1 MSDEVKKEEILLSE
15 EEVWDIIQFARSFG
29 GYPSILTPD
38 LISARMK
45 DITLNPLAATQ
56 DTLEEALK
64 DPKNSE
70 TELQSF
76 SESFE
81 LQSQPYKRLI
91 SFLGNML
98 AWDLTYTC
106 TNASYEDYKSKKY
119 KKDLDIVFRFLDR
132 LDYKKEFAIAT
143 REMLRNEAFFCSFRN
158 DGNKIV
164 LQELPTNPL
173 YTKITGRWDY
183 GLLCSFSMM
192 WFVQAGVD
200 INMYPP
206 FFKKKYG
213 ELFTGEN
220 KNKYIPS
227 IMPEMRDKSSWVYW
241 VDLPPDVGWCFKM
254 NPEIATR
261 IPYFSPLFNDL
272 VLQSLMR
279 NLQRDI
285 NMSVASRII
294 IGQVGTLKDA
304 GAKLKDQFN
313 INPDLLG
320 KFLSLVKSSISSAI
334 KVAAAPLDNIQ
345 SLSFESENDMY
356 PTFLKTA
363 LASSGV
369 NTDLIFTSDVRPN
382 ILATQLSLNTD
393 EQLMES
399 IYPQFNA
406 FLNYQINKE
415 TGYFKFKFN
424 FEGTQFFNNRQQRF
438 DKQMTLADKGIIM
451 YQKIAAA
458 LGISPQDFV
467 RQLEETRAMG
477 FVDNLTPIV
486 VNQFGSS
493 IDVPKEGVKSN
504 GRPKKSD
511 SEISDEGAQTKES
524 GQNIAKGGKA

>member
-1 MSDEVKKEEILLSE
+1 MSDETKGEVLLSE
-15 EEVWDIIQFARSFG
+15 SEVWDVIQFARSLG

-38 LISARMK
+38 LINARMK
-45 DITLNPLAATQ
+45 DVNLNPLAATQ
-56 DTLEEALK
+56 ETLDRALQ
-64 DPKNSE
+64 DPKNNE
-70 TELQSF
+70 QALQGF

-81 LQSQPYKRLI
+81 SQSQPYKRLL

-106 TNASYEDYKSKKY
+106 TNATYEDYKSKKY
-119 KKDLDIVFRFLDR
+119 KKDLDVVFRFLDR

-143 REMLRNEAFFCSFRN
+143 KEMLRNEAFFCSFRQ
-158 DGNKIV
+158 DGERIV
-164 LQELPTNPL
+164 LQELPTSPQ
-173 YTKITGRWDY
+173 YTRITGRWDY
-183 GLLCSFSMM
+183 GLLFSFSMI
-192 WFVQAGVD
+192 WFIQAGVD
-200 INMYPP
+200 INMYLP
-206 FFKKKYG
+206 FFKKKYT
-213 ELFTGEN
+213 ELFGSGNTP
-220 KNKYIPS
+220 KYIPS
-227 IMPEMRDKSSWVYW
+227 ITPEMRDKSSWIYW
-241 VDLPPDVGWCFKM
+241 VDMSPEDGWCFKM

-261 IPYFSPLFNDL
+261 VPYFSPLFNDL

-320 KFLSLVKSSISSAI
+320 KFLSLVKSSISTAI
-334 KVAAAPLDNIQ
+334 KVTAAPLENMQ
-345 SLSFESENDMY
+345 SVTFPSEDAMY
-356 PTFLKTA
+356 PTYLRTA

-406 FLNYQINKE
+406 FLNYHVNKLTKE
-415 TGYFKFKFN
+415 FKFKFK

-438 DKQMTLADKGIIM
+438 DKQMTLVDKGIVL
-451 YQKIAAA
+451 YQQIAASM
-458 LGISPQDFV
+458 GMSPQDFM

-477 FVDNLTPIV
+477 FVDNLTPII
-486 VNQFGSS
+486 S
-493 IDVPKEGVKSN
+493 PKDKLGINNDEEG
-504 GRPKKSD
+504 RKKNANDTLTD
-511 SEISDEGAQTKES
+511 SKAQTEES
-524 GQNIAKGGKA
+524 GQNIVRSKKNI